1 VAGSIQ
7 CASICETQYF
17 HGVCTHVYFK
27 RMNAQSK
34 QVSSALTRSGTLR
47 CAAKL
52 LVAAALLAGPSLQA
66 QVSRAWS
73 PTPTDGDWNDTSN
86 WTGGVVPVTGD
97 RVSFGTSTT
106 TTLNNDLSGVKLNA
120 ISSTATDS
128 ALLFQSGASS
138 YTIGGNTLTLANDTL
153 AGGPV
158 VIRNDSVNIQ
168 TFNLNLTMSS
178 SAGQTSDTATS
189 GDLVFNGNITAGS
202 LSGLSFYMGSTT
214 SRTIT
219 FNGVVTLAS
228 STTKGLGLGS
238 SLSNTGGVYTF
249 NNAINV
255 TKTGTAT
262 LPVSVNSGTV
272 NLNAATSL
280 VTATGARTLTLVGGN
295 TPTSATGTLNINN
308 AGAFEEFTQI
318 NILRQGTTDTGGTT
332 GTVSMLIGADTWS
345 SNAAI
350 SIGTNTN
357 AGASIVLGGKTG
369 LGANGTATFG
379 GDITALDSTNDRART
394 LTLTA
399 AEGRVNFNGVI
410 STASGGA
417 TVLGVTKTGAGVV
430 SLGGANTY
438 TGATLVSAGTL
449 LVNGSVGASS
459 AVTAAS
465 GATLGGTGTI
475 NGNTTISS
483 GAILA
488 PGESPGILT
497 FNGTL
502 TLNGTTN
509 FELNG
514 LTRGSL
520 YDGVNTGAGLFTLGG
535 ALNLNFGAATSN
547 LAVYDLFNIGA
558 GGSTGSF
565 TSVVLA
571 GTYSGSLTN
580 NLGTWTGTSGGYN
593 FSFVEATGDLSIA
606 AVPEPSTYLLLGLGL
621 GSLWMLR
628 RKQRI

>member
-1 VAGSIQ
+1 
-7 CASICETQYF
+7 
-17 HGVCTHVYFK
+17 
-27 RMNAQSK
+27 MNAQST

-47 CAAKL
+47 CVTKL

-66 QVSRAWS
+66 QTSRTWS
-73 PTPTDGDWNDTSN
+73 ATPADGDWNDTSN
-86 WTGGVVPVTGD
+86 WTGGVVPVAGD
-97 RVSFGTSTT
+97 RVSFGASTT

-120 ISSTATDS
+120 ISSAAADS

-138 YTIGGNTLTLANDTL
+138 YTINGSALTLANDTL

-158 VIRNDSVNIQ
+158 VIRNDSVNTQ
-168 TFNLNLTMSS
+168 TFGLNLTLSS
-178 SAGQTSDTATS
+178 SAGQTSDVATS

-228 STTKGLGLGS
+228 ATTKGLGLGA

-249 NNAINV
+249 NNAVNV

-272 NLNAATSL
+272 NLNAATNL

-295 TPTSATGTLNINN
+295 TPASASGTLNINH

-318 NILRQGTTDTGGTT
+318 NILRQGATDTGGTT

-357 AGASIVLGGKTG
+357 TGASIVLGGKTG
-369 LGANGTATFG
+369 LGANGAATFG

-438 TGATLVSAGTL
+438 TGATTVSAGTL

-459 AVTAAS
+459 AVTVAS
-465 GATLGGTGTI
+465 GATLGGSGTI
-475 NGNTTISS
+475 YGNTIISS
-483 GAILA
+483 GGILA
-488 PGESPGILT
+488 PGESPGVLS
-497 FNGTL
+497 FDGTL
-502 TLNGTTN
+502 TLAGATN

-514 LTRGSL
+514 LTRGAL
-520 YDGVNTGAGLFTLGG
+520 YDGIDTGAGLFTLGG
-535 ALNLNFGAATSN
+535 VLNLNFGAATSD

-565 TSVVLA
+565 SSVVLA
-571 GTYSGSLTN
+571 GTYSGGLTN
-580 NLGTWTGTSGGYN
+580 SLGTWTGTYGGYN
-593 FSFVEATGDLSIA
+593 FSFVEATGDLSIV
-606 AVPEPSTYLLLGLGL
+606 AVPEPSTYVLLGLGL
-621 GSLWMLR
+621 GSLWLLR
-628 RKQRI
+628 WKQRA